1 MDMVNIGG
9 QMVTFTK
16 DTGETLSSM
25 EKVMKYLSTEMF
37 TKALMSRV
45 NRVALENTPGLMAVT
60 TRASSRRE

>member
-16 DTGETLSSM
+16 DTGETHSSM
-25 EKVMKYLSTEMF
+25 EKVMKYLSMEMF

-45 NRVALENTPGLMAVT
+45 NRVASENTPGLMEVT